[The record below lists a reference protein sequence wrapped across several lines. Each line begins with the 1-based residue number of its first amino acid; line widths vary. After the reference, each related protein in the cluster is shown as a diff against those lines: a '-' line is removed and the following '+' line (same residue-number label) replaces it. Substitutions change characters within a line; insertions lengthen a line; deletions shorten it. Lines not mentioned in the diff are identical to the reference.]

1 MDSTTAKVVG
11 TNNSFDVERGTM
23 KPKSSNIPRVLNT
36 TTALPDTLAPGE
48 GARAYSAPVPANM
61 AVSSRDEQT
70 RDELLSQNSAE
81 ASDEDAGG
89 KMLLPGRS
97 IGVDTVKNLRSSGE
111 KVQVRPVRKEESTG
125 RRRHLLTGQNVSKD
139 VTSLGE
145 RQAYQQEEYSSDG
158 EIAALRAELA
168 NKDAQLMELSRKGGR
183 PEDRQVEHDP
193 LAMGNQYRQ
202 MMEDCHQLR
211 ETAKEA
217 KKLKKDLEECRREK
231 ADRETQVMQLT
242 TRLSL
247 YEQSGEEGRGPRAT
261 SEVNT
266 AALTERI
273 TTLTRELQRSE
284 ANVKK
289 LKDHVN
295 RVTRPTEVG
304 EGGGEGLAVVKEGL
318 RQRPHTSEIRKAPVQ
333 SFGADHERQ
342 LASLYEDAKQKD
354 ELITQ
359 QARELE
365 ELRGL
370 EKKKVVELYQ
380 EIKERDE
387 KIETMTNQLGKLED
401 ISRKFA
407 AVWALNE
414 QSSSAIKSLS
424 DKCERLQV
432 CESVVLPDNYF
443 SDQ

>member
-11 TNNSFDVERGTM
+11 SNNSFDVERGTM

-48 GARAYSAPVPANM
+48 GARAYSAPVPADM

-145 RQAYQQEEYSSDG
+145 RRAYQQEEYSSDG

-183 PEDRQVEHDP
+183 PEGRQVEHDP

-202 MMEDCHQLR
+202 MMEDCHRLQKV
-211 ETAKEA
+211 EEEA
-217 KKLKKDLEECRREK
+217 KKLREELETSRREK
-231 ADRETQVMQLT
+231 EDRESQMMQLT
-242 TRLSL
+242 MRLSV
-247 YEQSGEEGRGPRAT
+247 YEQAGEEGRGPRAT
-261 SEVNT
+261 SEVDS
-266 AALTERI
+266 AALTEQI
-273 TTLTRELQRSE
+273 ATLTRELQRSE

-295 RVTRPTEVG
+295 RVTRPTDVG

-318 RQRPHTSEIRKAPVQ
+318 RQRPHTSELRKTP
-333 SFGADHERQ
+333 SYGAEHERQ

-380 EIKERDE
+380 EIKEKDVTIE
-387 KIETMTNQLGKLED
+387 KQVEKSETVTKNMAALITYNQT
-401 ISRKFA
+401 A
-407 AVWALNE
+407 NTT
-414 QSSSAIKSLS
+414 IKSLKE
-424 DKCERLQV
+424 KCNQLEVRI
-432 CESVVLPDNYF
+432 F
-443 SDQ
+443 SLS